1 MSGWRSYTCV
11 VEVALGFKPH
21 TGWAIAVTVA
31 GDASAPMVLDRRRVN
46 LCPTDLPRQVYHY
59 AQGLSPARAVRA
71 VVDVED
77 AVDITTNLVLGELL
91 EGSAEHGD
99 LVAVG
104 IVGEPREVP
113 DIKQVLASHA
123 LLHLA
128 EGELYRGALDEA
140 AHARGLA
147 VSLTSHKKTIDVA
160 SAALGVATG
169 ALADTLM
176 RLRAHLGAPWQ
187 ADHRDAAAAAL
198 VALALH

>member
-1 MSGWRSYTCV
+1 M

-31 GDASAPMVLDRRRVN
+31 GDASTPIVLDRRRVT
-46 LCPTDLPRQVYHY
+46 LCPPELPRQVYHH
-59 AQGLSPARAVRA
+59 AQGLTPARAVRA

-77 AVDITTNLVLGELL
+77 AVDITTNLVLGELA
-91 EGSAEHGD
+91 ERSAEHGE

-113 DIKQVLASHA
+113 DLKRVLASHS

-147 VSLTSHKKTIDVA
+147 VSLTSHKETIDLA
-160 SAALGVATG
+160 SASLGIDTWTLRAT
-169 ALADTLM
+169 LT
-176 RLRAHLGAPWQ
+176 RLREQLGAPWQ
-187 ADHRDAAAAAL
+187 ADHREAAAAAL
-198 VALALH
+198 VALALR

>member
-1 MSGWRSYTCV
+1 MK
-11 VEVALGFKPH
+11 VALGFKPH
-21 TGWAIAVTVA
+21 TGWAIAVMVA
-31 GDASAPMVLDRRRVN
+31 GDASAPIVLDRRKVT
-46 LCPTDLPRQVYHY
+46 LCPAELPRQVYHH
-59 AQGLSPARAVRA
+59 AQSLSPARAVRA

-77 AVDITTNLVLGELL
+77 AVDITTNLVLGELA
-91 EGSAEHGD
+91 ERSSEHGD

-113 DIKQVLASHA
+113 DLKHVLRSHA

-147 VSLTSHKKTIDVA
+147 VSLTSHKETIDIA
-160 SAALGVATG
+160 SASLGVATD
-169 ALADTLM
+169 ALTATLT
-176 RLRAHLGAPWQ
+176 RLREHLGAPWQ

-198 VALALH
+198 VALALR

>member
-1 MSGWRSYTCV
+1 

-21 TGWAIAVTVA
+21 TGWAIAVTVG
-31 GDASAPMVLDRRRVN
+31 GDASAPIVLDRRRVT
-46 LCPTDLPRQVYHY
+46 LCPTELPRQVYHY

-77 AVDITTNLVLGELL
+77 AVDITTNLVLGELA
-91 EGSAEHGD
+91 ERSAEHGE

-104 IVGEPREVP
+104 IIGEPREVP
-113 DIKQVLASHA
+113 DLKHVLASHA

-140 AHARGLA
+140 AHARGLL
-147 VSLTSHKKTIDVA
+147 VSLTSHKQTIDVA

-169 ALADTLM
+169 ALTTTLT
-176 RLRAHLGAPWQ
+176 RLREQLGTPWQ
-187 ADHRDAAAAAL
+187 ADHREAAAAAL
-198 VALALH
+198 VALTLR